1 MLKDS
6 SNRIHSSFN
15 VIFHIDLMIKK
26 INNRMK
32 FISIEYCP
40 IFSSLNYPGHHN
52 GQTNHHILYTDPR
65 PPPPH
70 PAFTTPTS
78 LIRIMELVVHLYVSQ
93 LTSYTL

>member
-1 MLKDS
+1 
-6 SNRIHSSFN
+6 
-15 VIFHIDLMIKK
+15 
-26 INNRMK
+26 MK

-65 PPPPH
+65 PLPPPPS

-78 LIRIMELVVHLYVSQ
+78 PIRIMELVVHLYVSQ

>member
-52 GQTNHHILYTDPR
+52 GQTNHHILYTDPPR
-65 PPPPH
+65 VH
-70 PAFTTPTS
+70 YSHLADKNNGTRS
-78 LIRIMELVVHLYVSQ
+78 SYIRITTNILYTVISI
-93 LTSYTL
+93 S

>member
-6 SNRIHSSFN
+6 SNRKHSSFN

-52 GQTNHHILYTDPR
+52 GKKKSSYFVYPTPR
-65 PPPPH
+65 SLLPP
-70 PAFTTPTS
+70 
-78 LIRIMELVVHLYVSQ
+78 R
-93 LTSYTL
+93 

>member
-32 FISIEYCP
+32 FISIEYCS

-52 GQTNHHILYTDPR
+52 GQTNHHILYTDPPR
-65 PPPPH
+65 VH
-70 PAFTTPTS
+70 YSHLADKN
-78 LIRIMELVVHLYVSQ
+78 IMELVVHIYVSQ